1 MQSTSSQSANFRLIL
16 VVAGIVSA
24 IAIFLIYA
32 LSGTP
37 SAPATTNI
45 SDIAPDFMT
54 TTPTGDPIRLS
65 DFRGKV
71 VLLNFWA
78 TWCGPCRIEMP
89 LFQRF
94 YDESNITI
102 LAVNNRE
109 TAEQV
114 TKFADQIRISFPL
127 AMDESGTIQDQ
138 YYVQAYPMTYIIDP
152 NGVIVDIHYGVF
164 TPAQIQAVVDE
175 WGASVPSS

>member
-1 MQSTSSQSANFRLIL
+1 MQPISSKPTNLTLIL

-32 LSGTP
+32 LANP
-37 SAPATTNI
+37 APAPATTNI
-45 SDIAPDFMT
+45 GDVAPDFTT

-65 DFRGKV
+65 DFRGQV
-71 VLLNFWA
+71 VFLNFWA

-94 YDESNITI
+94 YDQTDVTI

-109 TAEQV
+109 TADQV
-114 TKFADQIRISFPL
+114 MTFADQIRITFPL
-127 AMDESGTIQDQ
+127 ALDESGTIQDQ
-138 YYVQAYPMTYIIDP
+138 YYVQAYPMTYIIDA

-164 TPAQIQAVVDE
+164 TPAQMQAAVDE
-175 WGASVPSS
+175 WGG